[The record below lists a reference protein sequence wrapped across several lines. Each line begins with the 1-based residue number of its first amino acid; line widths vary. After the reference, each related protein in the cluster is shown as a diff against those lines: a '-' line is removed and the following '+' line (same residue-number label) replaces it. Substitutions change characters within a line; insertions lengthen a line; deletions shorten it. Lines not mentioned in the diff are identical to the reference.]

1 MATQPTTTPTPG
13 LEFIDRRES
22 IELDIDGMTC
32 ASCAARIEKKLNK
45 VDGVTAS
52 VNYATEKAKVLA
64 PPTGVSAQDL
74 IQVVENT
81 GYAAKLPDPVIKRPD
96 RAAELEKD
104 LTLSV
109 ILSVPVIAL
118 AMIPAL
124 QFSGWTWF
132 SLLLAT
138 PPVYF
143 WVGRRFHRS
152 ALVNLRHGATTM
164 DTLIS
169 MGTTAAYFYS
179 VWALFFT
186 HAGSLDYTHGFEFTL
201 ERGAQGGVYFEAVV
215 GGVITFITAG
225 RWFEANART
234 KASEALRALLTLG
247 AAEATVLRDGVEVR
261 IPVEQLAVGDEFIV
275 GPGRRSPPMGWWS
288 RGPRRWMSR

>member
-1 MATQPTTTPTPG
+1 
-13 LEFIDRRES
+13 
-22 IELDIDGMTC
+22 MTC

-64 PPTGVSAQDL
+64 PTGVSAQDL

-138 PPVYF
+138 P
-143 WVGRRFHRS
+143 RS
-152 ALVNLRHGATTM
+152 TSGSAGV
-164 DTLIS
+164 S
-169 MGTTAAYFYS
+169 TA
-179 VWALFFT
+179 
-186 HAGSLDYTHGFEFTL
+186 
-201 ERGAQGGVYFEAVV
+201 
-215 GGVITFITAG
+215 
-225 RWFEANART
+225 
-234 KASEALRALLTLG
+234 
-247 AAEATVLRDGVEVR
+247 
-261 IPVEQLAVGDEFIV
+261 
-275 GPGRRSPPMGWWS
+275 
-288 RGPRRWMSR
+288 RRW